1 MENWSLL
8 DISGYNFIK
17 PGTNYHGGNQ
27 PATNLTAIVPNLAI
41 VKNW

>member
-17 PGTNYHGGNQ
+17 PGTNYHGGKRKPDRKMQ
-27 PATNLTAIVPNLAI
+27 AMF
-41 VKNW
+41 